1 MAAKPLPLNGIR
13 IVNTRAIEQ
22 AGVLDDLLRAQG
34 AEPLSYP
41 CIAIHPADETDQLD
55 ASLRAL
61 ANGVYDWLVVTS
73 PYTVLAIH
81 ARLEVLKTHLP
92 SGKFQVAAVGPIA
105 AQQVK
110 QILGLRVHVLPKGFV
125 SAALIDALPVAADTR
140 VLLPEEA
147 MESPE
152 LENGLRARGAKVDA
166 LVAYENAIGTGGI
179 NLKNLLN
186 AGFVDALTFPSATTV
201 HNLIERLNREGGAIE
216 MVHGIPA
223 ACIGERTAAAAESYG
238 MHVIALPES
247 HTLEGMVSALEAYFV
262 RVTRSDL

>member
-1 MAAKPLPLNGIR
+1 MAAKTLTLNGIR

-22 AGVLDDLLRAQG
+22 AGVLDDLLRAHG

-41 CIAIHPADETDQLD
+41 CIEIRPAEETDQLD

-61 ANGVYDWLVVTS
+61 ANGVYDWLVITS

-81 ARLEVLKTHLP
+81 ARLEALNMKLP
-92 SGKFQVAAVGPIA
+92 TGKFQVAAVGPIA

-125 SAALIDALPVAADTR
+125 VDALIDALPVAQGTR

-147 MESPE
+147 MESPT

-166 LVAYENAIGTGGI
+166 MVAYEKAIGTGGI
-179 NLKNLLN
+179 NLKNMLN

-201 HNLIERLNREGGAIE
+201 HNLVARLSQEGGPAE
-216 MVHGIPA
+216 MLQGIPA
-223 ACIGERTAAAAESYG
+223 ACIGQRTAAAAADYG
-238 MHVIALPES
+238 MHVIAMPES
-247 HTLEGMVSALEAYFV
+247 HTLEGMVNALEAYFLRV
-262 RVTRSDL
+262 RRSDL